1 MNDAPNPMTEAELHA
16 YVDGQLAE
24 ADRERVEAWLA
35 DNPDDAARILGW
47 RDQNEAIRGMFD
59 PCAVAEP
66 GDAARLAALMPR
78 TTGTRRRLPLQAAAC
93 LLFAL
98 GTATGLALPGF
109 LGSSATATPIFEQA
123 SEAYSIYTRDVR
135 HPVEVWAG
143 EKDHLVAWLG
153 KRLGEKIVAPD
164 LTKNGFSLVGG
175 RLVPV
180 DGAAGAL
187 LMYENTSGQRLT
199 ILLGKAAK
207 ADETAFMFATSGK
220 LETLYWMDNGLAYAV
235 TGEVT
240 RTALRA
246 IADECYRQFQ
256 S

>member
-1 MNDAPNPMTEAELHA
+1 MNDALKPVSEDELHA
-16 YVDGQLAE
+16 YADGRLPD
-24 ADRERVEAWLA
+24 ADQPRMEAWLA
-35 DNPDDAARILGW
+35 SRPEDQARIDTW
-47 RDQNEAIRGMFD
+47 RGQSEAIRAMFS
-59 PCAVAEP
+59 PYARSHP
-66 GDAARLAALMPR
+66 GDEGLLAGAASRKERRSRLS
-78 TTGTRRRLPLQAAAC
+78 LQAAAAVA
-93 LLFAL
+93 LFAL
-98 GTATGLALPGF
+98 GTATGVALPEF
-109 LGSSATATPIFEQA
+109 LGSAATATPIFEQA

-143 EKDHLVAWLG
+143 EKDHLVTWLG

-164 LTKNGFSLVGG
+164 LSATGFALVGG

-187 LMYENTSGQRLT
+187 LMYEDSGGKRLT

-207 ADETAFMFATSGK
+207 RDDTAFMFASSGPV
-220 LETLYWMDNGLAYAV
+220 ETLYWMDNGLAYAV